1 MNFDKVIS
9 NMQELQTKI
18 EVYEK
23 KNKSI
28 TDAINSIE
36 KDISK
41 LDKKKEKVTD
51 EIEKH
56 IIDIKILMMKDII
69 KRFVF

>member
-1 MNFDKVIS
+1 MNFDKLI
-9 NMQELQTKI
+9 NDMQELQTKI
-18 EVYEK
+18 EVYER

-28 TDAINSIE
+28 NDAINSIE

-51 EIEKH
+51 EIEKY

>member
-41 LDKKKEKVTD
+41 LDKKKEKATD

>member
-41 LDKKKEKVTD
+41 LDKKKEKATD

-56 IIDIKILMMKDII
+56 IIDIKIFPVIS
-69 KRFVF
+69 

>member
-18 EVYEK
+18 EVYER

-41 LDKKKEKVTD
+41 LDKKKEKATD

>member
-56 IIDIKILMMKDII
+56 IIDIKILIMKDII